1 MKIASKVHKYNLKT
15 DVDKENKM
23 IFKKRNARFYFYF
36 SLLQFIM
43 MTAYS
48 EEKKG
53 LLANFYFYFYSYLVH
68 LFLGE
73 SAR

>member
-1 MKIASKVHKYNLKT
+1 M
-15 DVDKENKM
+15 M
-23 IFKKRNARFYFYF
+23 I
-36 SLLQFIM
+36 
-43 MTAYS
+43 AYS

-53 LLANFYFYFYSYLVH
+53 LLANFYFYSYLLH